1 MMMPDATLKTR
12 FTPKALKPIDL
23 PQQFVSGC
31 FSPCGAFF
39 FAGSMDGQ
47 LGRWCVVPD
56 TVEPEL
62 IALPTLTGLT
72 AWVSVC
78 VALPDGKHVVAADSW
93 GNLAA
98 WSYCADT
105 IEPVWKVA
113 NAHDGWIRS
122 LVISPDGQTIATCGR
137 DGRVLFWSTS
147 GQKKSEIVVSGDLSI
162 VRFAPDGKSLFVGSL
177 EGKVGQWAWSGDTS
191 QTASLETS
199 AKLREFDASPLFKVN
214 RLQDVGGVRA
224 LAISPDGSTL
234 LVGGTQ
240 PVNGG
245 NVQGKPT
252 LLPFNI
258 ADGSLKKK
266 AELGTDG
273 DVYVTDLEWHHDG
286 CWLITT
292 SGNPGQGKLL
302 TWRVEDEQPLAEV
315 KLSNCHLVRQHP
327 SGRWFAA
334 LTTNAN
340 SNGNGKVLDKSGEYL
355 GNRSPLQVLVLPS

>member
-1 MMMPDATLKTR
+1 MMPDAALKTR

-56 TVEPEL
+56 TAEPEL
-62 IALPTLTGLT
+62 VALPTLTGLA

-137 DGRVLFWSTS
+137 DGRVLLWSTS

-162 VRFAPDGKSLFVGSL
+162 IRFAPDGKSLFVGSL
-177 EGKVGQWAWSGDTS
+177 EGKVAQW
-191 QTASLETS
+191 SLETT

-252 LLPFNI
+252 LLAFNI

-266 AELGTDG
+266 VELGTDG

-315 KLSNCHLVRQHP
+315 KLSNCHLVRLHP

-355 GNRSPLQVLVLPS
+355 GNRSPLQVLVLPP

>member
-1 MMMPDATLKTR
+1 MMPDPALKTR

-23 PQQFVSGC
+23 PQQFVSGG

-39 FAGSMDGQ
+39 FAGSMEGQ

-56 TVEPEL
+56 TAEPEL
-62 IALPTLTGLT
+62 IALSTLTGLT

-78 VALPDGKHVVAADSW
+78 VCLPDGKHVVAADSW
-93 GNLAA
+93 GNLAG
-98 WSYCADT
+98 WSYCADST
-105 IEPVWKVA
+105 EPAWKVA

-122 LVISPDGQTIATCGR
+122 IAVAPDGQTFATCGR
-137 DGRVLFWSTS
+137 DGRIVFWSTA
-147 GQKKSEIVVSGDLSI
+147 GQKKSELTVGGDLSI

-177 EGKVGQWAWSGDTS
+177 AGKVTQWT
-191 QTASLETS
+191 LENA
-199 AKLREFDASPLFKVN
+199 AKIREFDASPLFTVN
-214 RLQDVGGVRA
+214 RLQDVGGVRT

-240 PVNGG
+240 PANGG

-252 LLPFNI
+252 LLVFNI
-258 ADGSLKKK
+258 ADGTFKKK
-266 AELGTDG
+266 AELGADG
-273 DVYVTDLEWHHDG
+273 DVYVTDLEWHPDG
-286 CWLITT
+286 CWLIST
-292 SGNPGQGKLL
+292 SGNPGQGKLI

-327 SGRWFAA
+327 SGRWFAT

-340 SNGNGKVLDKSGEYL
+340 SNGNGKVVDKGGEYL